1 MATVSQL
8 GDVEGETMKRLC
20 MFYKKA
26 NEWVGKPIEWIICKE
41 CQKKILRGHYFV
53 AQIFRH
59 RNENL
64 LKKSYG

>member
-1 MATVSQL
+1 
-8 GDVEGETMKRLC
+8 MKRLC